1 MPNLVI
7 VTEETK
13 KRKTKET
20 KISEAFKKLP
30 LRFKK
35 DEDTVVVMQCKVLF
49 YFMHAIL
56 IDN

>member
-1 MPNLVI
+1 M
-7 VTEETK
+7 TEETK